1 MAPNTSEMTEHLNTP
16 DRTLRPGWPLI
27 GVSLLIL
34 VVNRV
39 CGLVLPYSNLYFVDR
54 VLVRHE
60 SRVLFTIVAVIGTA
74 IMVQSISSYV
84 LNVILARSELE
95 MIARLRIRLRN
106 QLLWLPVRFYDHNS
120 VGSLVSRV
128 MRDVDGIRSLFGAG
142 LLELIGESVSAM
154 VALAVL
160 FYLNS
165 RLTLWIL
172 LALFAFLGFL
182 GYTIPR
188 LRESFRTQA
197 AIAGDISG
205 QLSESVSGIRTVKI
219 YRGEPREAATF
230 VQGIDKLLAV
240 GLRGLMYSAKL
251 SVFIA
256 VVLGGVNI
264 GVMYCVGRAILA
276 NQMTIGS
283 YVTYVLFIGILSGP
297 VLQIASMASQI
308 GEAMAGLRRAEEVLE
323 EKREID
329 GVAPRYKLSA
339 VCGHVIFDR
348 VSFEYTPGAPVLKN
362 VSFEASPGTVT
373 AIVGASG
380 AGKSTMMT
388 LLAAFEQPTE
398 GAVCIDGVDLKLLD
412 VSHYR
417 RHLAIVFQD
426 TFLFDGSLR
435 DNVTYGHPFAT
446 EEGVRTVC
454 RAALVDE
461 FAESLPQGY
470 ATRVGE
476 RGFRLSGGQK
486 QRVAIAR
493 ALLVDPRILI
503 LDEATSNLDAEAE
516 AAVQHGLIAL
526 MAGRT
531 VFLIAHRLTTI
542 QKADQIIVLEN
553 GSITERGRHVELM
566 RRGGKYSCLYGS
578 QVRDTLAVRGIA

>member
-1 MAPNTSEMTEHLNTP
+1 
-16 DRTLRPGWPLI
+16 
-27 GVSLLIL
+27 
-34 VVNRV
+34 
-39 CGLVLPYSNLYFVDR
+39 
-54 VLVRHE
+54 
-60 SRVLFTIVAVIGTA
+60 
-74 IMVQSISSYV
+74 
-84 LNVILARSELE
+84 
-95 MIARLRIRLRN
+95 
-106 QLLWLPVRFYDHNS
+106 
-120 VGSLVSRV
+120 
-128 MRDVDGIRSLFGAG
+128 
-142 LLELIGESVSAM
+142 
-154 VALAVL
+154 
-160 FYLNS
+160 
-165 RLTLWIL
+165 
-172 LALFAFLGFL
+172 
-182 GYTIPR
+182 
-188 LRESFRTQA
+188 
-197 AIAGDISG
+197 
-205 QLSESVSGIRTVKI
+205 
-219 YRGEPREAATF
+219 
-230 VQGIDKLLAV
+230 
-240 GLRGLMYSAKL
+240 
-251 SVFIA
+251 
-256 VVLGGVNI
+256 
-264 GVMYCVGRAILA
+264 
-276 NQMTIGS
+276 
-283 YVTYVLFIGILSGP
+283 
-297 VLQIASMASQI
+297 
-308 GEAMAGLRRAEEVLE
+308 
-323 EKREID
+323 
-329 GVAPRYKLSA
+329 
-339 VCGHVIFDR
+339 
-348 VSFEYTPGAPVLKN
+348 
-362 VSFEASPGTVT
+362 
-373 AIVGASG
+373 
-380 AGKSTMMT
+380 MMT

-553 GSITERGRHVELM
+553 GSITERGRHMELM

-578 QVRDTLAVRGIA
+578 QVRDTLAVRGMA